1 MMKFRLIRFIVCIG
15 VSCICFSC
23 DENKGDK
30 GLLNNGYLE
39 YVDTRVGTAASI
51 ADITVT
57 EVEEPMGYV
66 SPIVGNP
73 SALTHWTPQTA
84 KWTDRV
90 ITVPVPYWYDQN
102 KNLQTS
108 FTQRTSFNWR
118 MHFVSD

>member
-1 MMKFRLIRFIVCIG
+1 MRMNLIKFVVYTG
-15 VSCICFSC
+15 ICYISFSC
-23 DENKGDK
+23 NDTKDNTDIINK
-30 GLLNNGYLE
+30 GYLE
-39 YVDTRVGTAASI
+39 YVDTRIGTAASI

-90 ITVPVPYWYDQN
+90 ITVPVPYWYDQEKIQGFRGTRYPN
-102 KNLQTS
+102 
-108 FTQRTSFNWR
+108 
-118 MHFVSD
+118 

>member
-1 MMKFRLIRFIVCIG
+1 MLVAFLGCNNNQEYSKPLPKK
-15 VSCICFSC
+15 
-23 DENKGDK
+23 D
-30 GLLNNGYLE
+30 LLGF
-39 YVDTRVGTAASI
+39 VDTRVGTAASI

-90 ITVPVPYWYDQN
+90 ITVPVPYWYDQE
-102 KNLQTS
+102 KTRGFEVQDIQMELLLAIGDLY
-108 FTQRTSFNWR
+108 
-118 MHFVSD
+118 VLCL